1 MGYNVFNCGMLTHR
15 EIYSLIESYCWE
27 LNPKKTSMNEEE
39 QIKAINELEQRNLE
53 KKNDKS

>member
-1 MGYNVFNCGMLTHR
+1 MLTHR